1 MNGFLF
7 LDKPEGITSFGVV
20 RKARRLLGV
29 KKIGHCGTLDP
40 LATGL
45 LILCVGKATKLAQF
59 IIGEKKSYTVD
70 VMLGWKST
78 TYDRDGELTEVGS
91 TDNVNRAKIEAA
103 LSLFSGT
110 IKQRP
115 PIFSALKHRGKALY
129 KYAREN
135 KSVVPAEREVHIYD
149 IEITDFDLP
158 RLSLRLT
165 CSKGTYVRSLVHDL
179 GESLGCGGY
188 VDALRRT
195 SIGEINIE
203 QAITM
208 ENFEKIAASG
218 KATDLLIDMVDL
230 LPFPSVF
237 LSDDASIHIND
248 GVEIRSDDI
257 VRTESPLSISQVVA
271 IRGREGELL
280 AVGRS
285 LLDEGHLRSGGATRA
300 IEYIRVI

>member
-20 RKARRLLGV
+20 RQVRRLLGV

-59 IIGEKKSYTVD
+59 IIGEGKSYSVD
-70 VMLGWKST
+70 IMLGWKST
-78 TYDRDGELTEVGS
+78 TYDRDGDLTEVGS
-91 TDNVNRAKIEAA
+91 TDNINRDEIEEA
-103 LSLFSGT
+103 LSHFRGT

-115 PIFSALKHRGKALY
+115 PMFSAIKHKGKALY

-135 KSVVPAEREVHIYD
+135 KTVETAEREVRIDD
-149 IEITDFDLP
+149 IEITDMNMP
-158 RLSLRLT
+158 RVSLRVA

-179 GESLGCGGY
+179 GEQLGCGGY

-195 SIGEINIE
+195 SIGNIDVA
-203 QAITM
+203 QAVTLDH
-208 ENFEKIAASG
+208 FEKIATSG
-218 KATDLLIDMVDL
+218 EAANLLIDMVEL
-230 LPFPSVF
+230 LPFPSIF
-237 LSDDASIHIND
+237 LSEVASTRIND
-248 GVEIRSDDI
+248 GVEIRGADI
-257 VRTESPLSISQVVA
+257 VRTESPLTVSQVVA
-271 IRGREGELL
+271 IRGRTGELL

-285 LLDEGHLRSGGATRA
+285 LLDDGHLRSGETTRA

>member
-20 RKARRLLGV
+20 REVRRLLGV

-59 IIGEKKSYTVD
+59 IISEKKSYSVN

-78 TYDRDGELTEVGS
+78 TFDRDGELTRVGS
-91 TDNVNRAKIEAA
+91 TENISHDKIERA
-103 LSLFSGT
+103 LSLFRGA
-110 IKQRP
+110 IRQRP

-135 KSVVPAEREVHIYD
+135 KDVVPAEREVQIHD
-149 IEITDFDLP
+149 IEITDVDLP

-195 SIGEINIE
+195 SIGEIDIE
-203 QAITM
+203 QAVTL
-208 ENFEKIAASG
+208 ENLEKIAASG
-218 KATDLLIDMVDL
+218 RTADLLIDMIDL

-237 LSDDASIHIND
+237 LSDDASARINY
-248 GVEIRSDDI
+248 GIEIRGNDI

-280 AVGRS
+280 AVGKC
-285 LLDEGHLRSGGATRA
+285 LLDERHLRSGGATRA